1 MERLGRAL
9 EGVETGAEEDL
20 EETEI
25 VEDLT
30 EWDRERN
37 QGIEEMLGNLQDLGY
52 IFKDLA
58 ALVLEQGTLLDRID
72 YNIQESIHHTQSAVK
87 ELTTVNAT

>member
-1 MERLGRAL
+1 M
-9 EGVETGAEEDL
+9 ETGAEEDL

-72 YNIQESIHHTQSAVK
+72 YNIQESINHTQSAVK

>member
-72 YNIQESIHHTQSAVK
+72 YNIQESINHTQSAVK

>member
-1 MERLGRAL
+1 MERLGRA
-9 EGVETGAEEDL
+9 VETVDAEEDL

-37 QGIEEMLGNLQDLGY
+37 EGVEEMLENLKDLGY
-52 IFKDLA
+52 LFKDLA
-58 ALVLEQGTLLDRID
+58 SLVLEQGTLLDRID
-72 YNIQESIHHTQSAVK
+72 YNIQQSLCHTQLAVK
-87 ELTTVNAT
+87 ALTTVSLI

>member
-1 MERLGRAL
+1 M

-37 QGIEEMLGNLQDLGY
+37 EGVEEMLGNLKDLGY
-52 IFKDLA
+52 LFKDLA
-58 ALVLEQGTLLDRID
+58 DLVLEQGTLLDRID
-72 YNIQESIHHTQSAVK
+72 YNIQESLRHSQCAVK
-87 ELTTVNAT
+87 ELTTVSLT